1 MTKLTI
7 LMMRPPVG
15 KLSNKQLGKQEN
27 MMRAAQ
33 N

>member
-7 LMMRPPVG
+7 LMMGRRVG
-15 KLSNKQLGKQEN
+15 ELSKKQLGKQEN